1 MQCPYCKKEMQKGVI
16 SGDGRCKMY
25 WETEDKKPGFFDK
38 LNGTCRV
45 SAAKYI
51 LGELRI
57 DAFFCSECKKMIFD
71 TDIQS

>member
-16 SGDGRCKMY
+16 SGDRRCKMY

-51 LGELRI
+51 LGERESTR
-57 DAFFCSECKKMIFD
+57 FFAANARK
-71 TDIQS
+71 